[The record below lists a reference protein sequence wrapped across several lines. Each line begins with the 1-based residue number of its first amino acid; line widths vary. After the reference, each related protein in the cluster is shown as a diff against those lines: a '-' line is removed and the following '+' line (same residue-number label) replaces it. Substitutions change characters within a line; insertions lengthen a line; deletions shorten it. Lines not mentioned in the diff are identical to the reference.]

1 MMFVKRRFRTR
12 DRMSG
17 NRDAKLIVIAT
28 EGEKTEKKYFEE
40 MVSSKYY
47 NNSRVKILVLEKEDP
62 SASSPE
68 HVLEEISKFEKDY
81 EFEENDEWWLVIDV
95 DRWGEKKLSQVAS
108 DCLRKNYH
116 LAVSNPC
123 FEIWLL
129 LHLKSLSEYSSNV
142 LEEFSENKKT
152 GTRNRI
158 DSEILSILGE
168 FNKSDLKVEHFLPE
182 LDKAI
187 QRAKEL
193 DTDTDLRWPND
204 LGSRVYRLAESILGR

>member
-1 MMFVKRRFRTR
+1 MSVKRRFKTR

-47 NNSRVKILVLEKEDP
+47 NNSRVKILVLEKEDA
-62 SASSPE
+62 SASAPE
-68 HVLEEISKFEKDY
+68 HVLEEISKFEKEY
-81 EFEENDEWWLVIDV
+81 EFEEEDKWWLVIDV
-95 DRWGEKKLSQVAS
+95 DRWGEKKLSQVA
-108 DCLRKNYH
+108 RKCAQKDYN

-129 LHLKSLSEYSSNV
+129 LHLKSLDEYSPSV

-158 DSEILSILGE
+158 DSEILDILGE

-204 LGSRVYRLAESILGR
+204 LGSRVYRLAESILEG